1 MPFDILKFLEKKRDG
16 QEHDPESIRSFIAA
30 ITGGAVPDYQVGAW
44 LMAAYIRG
52 MTVSELRELTISLA
66 DSGHRVRLADGWRT
80 ADKHSTGGVGD
91 KTSLVVVPLA
101 ASLGVRVA
109 KMSGR
114 GLGFTGGTLDK
125 LEAIPGFR
133 THISLERFISQ
144 VGKIGCAINGHTAE
158 LAPAEGVLY
167 SMRDVTATVPSLPLI
182 ASSIVSKKLAGGASS
197 FVFDVKTGNGAL
209 METIE
214 SARELAVALVEL
226 SRSVGMEAVALLTC
240 MDQPLGRTVGNALEV
255 IEAIETLE
263 NKGPS
268 DTTALCVEIA
278 GEMAFVSGL
287 ASTQREGIARAR
299 RALESGEAHAL
310 FLLMVGEQGGDVAA
324 CAQSGAGIRVAP
336 NVHALRAGKSGV
348 VSSFHTRAIGEG
360 VKRLGGGRMHLD
372 DVLDLSVGVVLH
384 KKIGDAVASGD
395 VLLDI
400 RYSDARQLES
410 ALPYLESCV
419 EIGKEGTARPVVI
432 GRVPERL

>member
-1 MPFDILKFLEKKRDG
+1 MSFDILKFLETKRDG
-16 QEHDPESIRSFIAA
+16 KEHDPESIRSFIAA
-30 ITGGAVPDYQVGAW
+30 VTGGGVPDYQVGAW

-52 MTVSELRELTISLA
+52 MTAPELRELTISLA
-66 DSGHRVRLADGWRT
+66 DSGHRVRLEGGWRT

-125 LEAIPGFR
+125 LEAIPGFL

-144 VGKIGCAINGHTAE
+144 VEKIGCVITGHTSE

-209 METIE
+209 METLE
-214 SARELAVALVEL
+214 SARELAIALVEL
-226 SRSVGMEAVALLTC
+226 SKAVGMDAVALLTC

-268 DTTALCVEIA
+268 DTTALCVAIA

-287 ASTQREGIARAR
+287 VSTQSEGIARAR
-299 RALESGEAHAL
+299 GALESGEAYSL
-310 FLLMVGEQGGDVAA
+310 FLRMVEEQGGDVAA
-324 CAQSGAGIRVAP
+324 CAQSGAGIRVAS
-336 NVHALRAGKSGV
+336 NVHVLRAGKGGV

-395 VLLDI
+395 ALIDV
-400 RYSDARQLES
+400 RYSDVRRLEA

-419 EIGKEGTARPVVI
+419 EIGKEGAARPVVI
-432 GRVPERL
+432 GRVPGPA

>member
-1 MPFDILKFLEKKRDG
+1 MPFDILKFLETKRDG

-30 ITGGAVPDYQVGAW
+30 VTGGAVPDYQVGAW

-101 ASLGVRVA
+101 SSLGVRVA

-133 THISLERFISQ
+133 THISLDRFVSQ

-197 FVFDVKTGNGAL
+197 FVFDVKTD
-209 METIE
+209 
-214 SARELAVALVEL
+214 RK
-226 SRSVGMEAVALLTC
+226 SVV
-240 MDQPLGRTVGNALEV
+240 
-255 IEAIETLE
+255 
-263 NKGPS
+263 
-268 DTTALCVEIA
+268 
-278 GEMAFVSGL
+278 
-287 ASTQREGIARAR
+287 
-299 RALESGEAHAL
+299 
-310 FLLMVGEQGGDVAA
+310 
-324 CAQSGAGIRVAP
+324 
-336 NVHALRAGKSGV
+336 
-348 VSSFHTRAIGEG
+348 
-360 VKRLGGGRMHLD
+360 
-372 DVLDLSVGVVLH
+372 
-384 KKIGDAVASGD
+384 
-395 VLLDI
+395 
-400 RYSDARQLES
+400 
-410 ALPYLESCV
+410 
-419 EIGKEGTARPVVI
+419 
-432 GRVPERL
+432 

>member
-1 MPFDILKFLEKKRDG
+1 
-16 QEHDPESIRSFIAA
+16 
-30 ITGGAVPDYQVGAW
+30 
-44 LMAAYIRG
+44 
-52 MTVSELRELTISLA
+52 
-66 DSGHRVRLADGWRT
+66 
-80 ADKHSTGGVGD
+80 
-91 KTSLVVVPLA
+91 
-101 ASLGVRVA
+101 
-109 KMSGR
+109 
-114 GLGFTGGTLDK
+114 
-125 LEAIPGFR
+125 
-133 THISLERFISQ
+133 
-144 VGKIGCAINGHTAE
+144 
-158 LAPAEGVLY
+158 
-167 SMRDVTATVPSLPLI
+167 MRDVTATVPSLPLI

-209 METIE
+209 METLE